1 MEAMEKYAHLTDKEL
16 TEKIIEI
23 KKKLG
28 KRLVILT
35 HHYQRQEVVDLGD
48 FRGDSYGLS
57 VSASRQQDAEF
68 IVFCGVHFMAEA
80 ASILARKDQR
90 VFHPDFDAGC
100 PMAKMAHIEEVERA
114 FNELAGVID
123 ITKVVPLTYMNSD
136 ALLKAFCGARGGAV
150 VTSSNAPE
158 GFKWAFE
165 RGEKI
170 FFFPDE
176 HLGRNTAD
184 KLSIP
189 QEQLALWNPQ
199 KELGGNTAEVIKKSK
214 VFVWKGYCHVHT
226 WFKVEHIEKV
236 RREHPDAKIVVH
248 PECPREVVQLA
259 DANGSTEFIIR
270 YVQQAPSGSVIAVGT
285 EINLVARLA
294 RQHKDKT
301 VFELSRSLCPNMYKI
316 NLRNLCYTLENLPY
330 YNEVKVGEVVRAD
343 ALLALKRMLEIR
355 GTTARAD

>member
-1 MEAMEKYAHLTDKEL
+1 MEIVEKYVKMSDNEL
-16 TEKIIEI
+16 IERITEI

-35 HHYQRQEVVDLGD
+35 HHYQRQEIVDLGD

-57 VSASRQQDAEF
+57 ISASRQQDAEF

-100 PMAKMAHIEEVERA
+100 PMAKMAQIEDVERA
-114 FNELAGVID
+114 FKELATVID
-123 ITKVVPLTYMNSD
+123 PSKVIPLTYMNSD
-136 ALLKAFCGARGGAV
+136 AVLKAFCGARGGAV
-150 VTSSNAPE
+150 VTSSNASE
-158 GFKWAFE
+158 GFRWALE

-184 KLSIP
+184 KLKIP
-189 QEQLALWNPQ
+189 QGQLALWDPQ
-199 KELGGNTAEVIKKSK
+199 QELGGNSPEIIKNSK
-214 VFVWKGYCHVHT
+214 IFVWKGYCHVHT
-226 WFKVEHIEKV
+226 WFKVEQIKKV
-236 RREHPDAKIVVH
+236 RMKYPEAKVVVH
-248 PECPREVVQLA
+248 PECPKEVVQSA
-259 DANGSTEFIIR
+259 DADGSTEFIIK
-270 YVQQAPSGSVIAVGT
+270 YVRQAPPGSVIAVGT

-294 RQHKDKT
+294 REHTNKT

-343 ALLALKRMLEIR
+343 ALLALKRMLEIKSSL
-355 GTTARAD
+355 ARLD